1 MSWTLTTSGACVLKA
16 GTHANSTIAASGAA
30 LLKWSDD
37 AEGYIEATTRKKWV
51 DGYSGLDTGIKGILS
66 DIVSSKVAMAI
77 IAYDTTGYLTREA
90 DTLMNFNDDII
101 TKGLGVL
108 KDFDANSLKT
118 L

>member
-1 MSWTLTTSGACVLKA
+1 
-16 GTHANSTIAASGAA
+16 
-30 LLKWSDD
+30 
-37 AEGYIEATTRKKWV
+37 
-51 DGYSGLDTGIKGILS
+51 
-66 DIVSSKVAMAI
+66 MAI
-77 IAYDTTGYLTREA
+77 IAYDTNGYLTREA